1 MPEPSRERSDAARDW
16 THGPAKWLAAVVI
29 GAASVGGIVWS
40 VVSKPAGRSG
50 VVHPPAEQAGRTQ
63 QIKDEKEP
71 PRTASPIADAAGPKR
86 DGGEPDEQLSRET
99 AAENSAGSSVI
110 NINTATAAELELL
123 PGIGP
128 ALAARIIEHR
138 EKYGAF
144 RSVDE
149 LDRVKGIGPKILER
163 VRSLVRVE

>member
-1 MPEPSRERSDAARDW
+1 MPEPTRERSDAARDW
-16 THGPAKWLAAVVI
+16 TNGPAKWLAAVII
-29 GAASVGGIVWS
+29 GVASVGGIVWS

-50 VVHPPAEQAGRTQ
+50 VVHPAAERANRAQEEKT
-63 QIKDEKEP
+63 EKEP
-71 PRTASPIADAAGPKR
+71 ARTESPIVDAGPPKR
-86 DGGEPDEQLSRET
+86 DGGEPDEQRTRET
-99 AAENSAGSSVI
+99 PAARSAQSSLI
-110 NINTATAAELELL
+110 NINTATLGELELL

-163 VRSLVRVE
+163 VRSLVRVD